1 MNVFWAMCLVV
12 ASVGVAVAAILL
24 VRRRAP
30 DGGCFNDSDR
40 ASGVFGVLATGFA
53 ITIGFVVFLAFTS
66 YDSSKAGAGYARSVV
81 HEEWPRLVDASCSSP
96 RRCFRRGQH
105 ATAHADREDDHAR
118 PWAA

>member
-53 ITIGFVVFLAFTS
+53 ITIGFVVFLAFNELRQLEGGRRLR
-66 YDSSKAGAGYARSVV
+66 ALRRARGVAPPGGCVV
-81 HEEWPRLVDASCSSP
+81 LFAASLFSQGS
-96 RRCFRRGQH
+96 
-105 ATAHADREDDHAR
+105 AR
-118 PWAA
+118 NCTR